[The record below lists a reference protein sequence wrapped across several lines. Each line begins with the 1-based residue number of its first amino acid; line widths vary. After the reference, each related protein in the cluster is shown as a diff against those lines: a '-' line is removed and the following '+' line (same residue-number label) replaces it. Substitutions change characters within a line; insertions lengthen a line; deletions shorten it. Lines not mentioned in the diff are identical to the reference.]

1 MTKEETKKKDWKK
14 YFRSNKWKKQLVRS
28 LEQVSKIVEEHEKK
42 NNQTKA

>member
-14 YFRSNKWKKQLVRS
+14 YFQSKGWKKQLVKS
-28 LEQVSKIVEEHEKK
+28 LEKVSKIVKEHEKK